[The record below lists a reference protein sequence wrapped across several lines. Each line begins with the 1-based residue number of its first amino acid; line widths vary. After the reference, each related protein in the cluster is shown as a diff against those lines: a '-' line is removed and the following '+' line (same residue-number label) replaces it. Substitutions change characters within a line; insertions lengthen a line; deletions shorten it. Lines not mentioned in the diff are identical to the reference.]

1 MPKLALP
8 IANDESCPSSFR
20 ITGSILTLSS
30 PKADYM
36 LQSSGSGGLAKSR
49 ADNKMPLKQKLNA
62 TSKGLAIALPLEVSS
77 GKINAI
83 NPSTA
88 RNN

>member
-1 MPKLALP
+1 
-8 IANDESCPSSFR
+8 
-20 ITGSILTLSS
+20 
-30 PKADYM
+30 M

-49 ADNKMPLKQKLNA
+49 AENKMPLKQKLNA

-88 RNN
+88 RHN